1 MATDIDKVYISTF
14 ERTLRH
20 LAQQAITRLR
30 PFVTER
36 GTDGKDHGWER
47 LSASTSTGKAAGLV
61 ATPSTGGTYSRRLS
75 LATTEH
81 AGDST
86 QQEDIVQ
93 MLIDP
98 NSNQAMSLA
107 MAIRRAWDTA
117 ILTAATGS
125 ATDGD
130 GAAVAYDTTNQQ
142 IDATGSS
149 ITFDLVTQ
157 VQEKF
162 LENDIELD
170 IAKVFVVGPKQVR
183 KLMQLTEQTSAD
195 YVARE
200 SLQRLSSTGICANWM
215 GFTWVMSTLLN
226 INAVPD
232 PDTIDCV
239 AFTKRGLGMQVNRD
253 MLVRVAEDPTMSFAW
268 RIYCASTFGV
278 VRTEDEHVVW
288 LIVDNV

>member
-1 MATDIDKVYISTF
+1 MATDIAKVYISTF

-20 LAQQAITRLR
+20 LAQQSITRLR

-36 GTDGKDHGWER
+36 ATNGKDHGWER
-47 LSASTSTGKAAGLV
+47 LSEASSTNKPAGLV
-61 ATPSTGGTYSRRLS
+61 GTPSTGGTYSRRLS

-98 NSNQAMSLA
+98 NSNQAASLA
-107 MAIRRAWDTA
+107 MAIRRAWDRA
-117 ILTAATGS
+117 ILTAATGA

-130 GAAVAYDTTNQQ
+130 GVAVPYDVANQQ
-142 IDATGSS
+142 IVAAST

-162 LENDIELD
+162 LDNNIEPD
-170 IAKVFVVGPKQVR
+170 VPKVFVVGPKQCR
-183 KLMQLTEQTSAD
+183 KLMQLTENTSSD
-195 YVARE
+195 YVHRE
-200 SLQRLSSTGICANWM
+200 ALQRLTNTGIVPNWL
-215 GFTWVMSTLLN
+215 GFTWIMSTLLN
-226 INAVPD
+226 VTAGAPD
-232 PDTIDCV
+232 VIDCI
-239 AFTKRGLGMQVNRD
+239 AFTKRGLGLQMNRD
-253 MLVRVAEDPTMSFAW
+253 MLVRIAEDPTMSFAW
-268 RIYCASTFGV
+268 RIYCATTFGV

-288 LIVDNV
+288 LQVENT

>member
-20 LAQQAITRLR
+20 LAQQSITRLR

-36 GTDGKDHGWER
+36 ASSGKDHAWER
-47 LSASTSTGKAAGLV
+47 LSASSATTKAAGLV

-75 LATTEH
+75 LAQTKH
-81 AGDST
+81 AGDNT

-107 MAIRRAWDTA
+107 MAIRREWDTA
-117 ILTAATGS
+117 ILTAATGN

-130 GAAVAYDTTNQQ
+130 GAAVAYDTANQR
-142 IDATGSS
+142 IVSASA
-149 ITFDLVTQ
+149 ITFALVTQ

-170 IAKVFVVGPKQVR
+170 IPKVFVVGPKQVR
-183 KLMQLTEQTSAD
+183 ALMQLTQQTSAD
-195 YVARE
+195 YVHRE
-200 SLQRLSSTGICANWM
+200 ALQRLSTTGICPNWM

-226 INAVPD
+226 VTAGL

-239 AFTKRGLGMQVNRD
+239 AFTKRGLGMQMNRE
-253 MLVRVAEDPTMSFAW
+253 MLVRVAEDPTQSFAW

-278 VRTEDEHVVW
+278 VRVEDEHVVW
-288 LIVDNV
+288 LQVENT

>member
-20 LAQQAITRLR
+20 LAQQSITRLR
-30 PFVTER
+30 PYVTER
-36 GTDGKDHGWER
+36 ATNGKDHGWER
-47 LSASTSTGKAAGLV
+47 LSASTSVAKGAGLV

-75 LATTEH
+75 LAITEH

-107 MAIRRAWDTA
+107 MAIRRAWDTK
-117 ILTAATGS
+117 ILDAATGD
-125 ATDGD
+125 ALDGD
-130 GAAVAYDTTNQQ
+130 GGTVVFDTANQQ
-142 IDATGSS
+142 IVASS
-149 ITFDLVTQ
+149 EITFDLVTQ

-170 IAKVFVVGPKQVR
+170 VPKVFVIGPKQVR

-195 YVARE
+195 YVHRE
-200 SLQRLSSTGICANWM
+200 ALQKLSSMGVVANWM

-226 INAVPD
+226 ID
-232 PDTIDCV
+232 SGTPDTIDCV
-239 AFTKRGLGMQVNRD
+239 SYTKRGLGMQMNRD
-253 MLVRVAEDPTMSFAW
+253 MLVRVAEDPTQSFAW
-268 RIYCASTFGV
+268 RIYCATTFGV

-288 LIVDNV
+288 LQVQNT

>member
-20 LAQQAITRLR
+20 LAQQSITRLR
-30 PFVTER
+30 PYVTER
-36 GTDGKDHGWER
+36 ATNGTDHAWER
-47 LSASTSTGKAAGLV
+47 LSASSSTSKAAGLV

-75 LATTEH
+75 VAATEH
-81 AGDST
+81 AGDNT

-117 ILTAATGS
+117 ILTAATGA

-130 GAAVAYDTTNQQ
+130 GSSVAYDTANQQ
-142 IDATGSS
+142 IDASGST
-149 ITFDLVTQ
+149 ITFDHVTQ

-170 IAKVFVVGPKQVR
+170 VPKVFVIGPKQVR

-195 YVARE
+195 YVHRE
-200 SLQRLSSTGICANWM
+200 ALMRLSTTGIVPNWM
-215 GFTWVMSTLLN
+215 GFTWIMSTLLN
-226 INAVPD
+226 VTSGT

-239 AFTKRGLGMQVNRD
+239 SFTKRGLGMQMNRE
-253 MLVRVAEDPTMSFAW
+253 MLVRVAEDPTQSFAW
-268 RIYCASTFGV
+268 RIYCATTFGV
-278 VRTEDEHVVW
+278 VRVEDEHVVW
-288 LIVDNV
+288 LIVDNT

>member
-1 MATDIDKVYISTF
+1 MAADIDKVYISTF

-20 LAQQAITRLR
+20 LAQQSITRLR
-30 PFVTER
+30 PYVTER
-36 GTDGKDHGWER
+36 VGEGKDHGWER
-47 LSASTSTGKAAGLV
+47 LSASSSTSKAAGLV

-75 LATTEH
+75 IAATEH
-81 AGDST
+81 AGDHT

-117 ILTAATGS
+117 ILTAATGA

-130 GAAVAYDTTNQQ
+130 GVAVPYNTADQRIVAASA
-142 IDATGSS
+142 

-170 IAKVFVVGPKQVR
+170 VPKVFVIGPKQVR
-183 KLMQLTEQTSAD
+183 VLMQLTQQTSAD
-195 YVARE
+195 YVHRE
-200 SLQRLSSTGICANWM
+200 ALQRLSTTGICPNWM
-215 GFTWVMSTLLN
+215 GFTWIMSTLLN
-226 INAVPD
+226 VTAGI

-239 AFTKRGLGMQVNRD
+239 AFTKRGLGMQMNRE
-253 MLVRVAEDPTMSFAW
+253 MLVRVAEDPTQSFAW
-268 RIYCASTFGV
+268 RIYCATTFGV
-278 VRTEDEHVVW
+278 VRVEDEHVVW
-288 LIVDNV
+288 LQVQNT

>member
-1 MATDIDKVYISTF
+1 MATDIAKVYISTF
-14 ERTLRH
+14 ERTMRH
-20 LAQQAITRLR
+20 LAQQSITRLR
-30 PFVTER
+30 PYVTER
-36 GTDGKDHGWER
+36 ATNGTDHGWER
-47 LSASTSTGKAAGLV
+47 LSASTSTSKAAGLV

-75 LATTEH
+75 IAATEH

-117 ILTAATGS
+117 IITAATGA

-130 GAAVAYDTTNQQ
+130 GGAVVYDTANQQ
-142 IDATGSS
+142 IDATGST

-170 IAKVFVVGPKQVR
+170 IEKVFVVGPKQIR
-183 KLMQLTEQTSAD
+183 KLMQLTEQTSSD

-200 SLQRLSSTGICANWM
+200 SLQKLSSTGICANWM

-226 INAVPD
+226 VNAGA
-232 PDTIDCV
+232 PDTIDCI
-239 AFTKRGLGMQVNRD
+239 AFTKRGLGLQMNRD

-268 RIYCASTFGV
+268 RIYCATTFGV

-288 LIVDNV
+288 LVVDNT

>member
-1 MATDIDKVYISTF
+1 VATDIDKVYISTF
-14 ERTLRH
+14 ERILRH
-20 LAQQAITRLR
+20 LAQQGITRLR
-30 PFVTER
+30 QYVTER
-36 GTDGKDHGWER
+36 STNGTDHGWER
-47 LSASTSTGKAAGLV
+47 LTASTSTPKAAGLV

-75 LATTEH
+75 VAATEH

-86 QQEDIVQ
+86 QHEDIVQ

-107 MAIRRAWDTA
+107 MAIRRAWDDKIIA
-117 ILTAATGS
+117 AATGD

-130 GAAVAYDTTNQQ
+130 GVAVVYDTANQQ
-142 IDATGSS
+142 IVAASQ

-170 IAKVFVVGPKQVR
+170 TEKVFVVGPKQIR

-200 SLQRLSSTGICANWM
+200 MLQKLSTTGICANWM
-215 GFTWVMSTLLN
+215 GFTWVMSTRLN
-226 INAVPD
+226 VTAGT
-232 PDTIDCV
+232 PDTIDCI
-239 AFTKRGLGMQVNRD
+239 AFTKRGLGMQMNRD
-253 MLVRVAEDPTMSFAW
+253 MLVRVAEDPSQSFAW
-268 RIYCASTFGV
+268 RIYCATTFGV
-278 VRTEDEHVVW
+278 VRVEDEHVVW
-288 LIVDNV
+288 LQVENT

>member
-30 PFVTER
+30 PYVTER
-36 GTDGKDHGWER
+36 STDGKDHGWER
-47 LSASTSTGKAAGLV
+47 LSASSSTPKASGLV
-61 ATPSTGGTYSRRLS
+61 ATPNTGGTYSRRLS
-75 LATTEH
+75 LAATEH

-98 NSNQAMSLA
+98 NSNQAMSLS

-117 ILTAATGS
+117 ILAAATGS

-130 GAAVAYDTTNQQ
+130 GAPVVYDTANQQ
-142 IDATGSS
+142 IVAASP
-149 ITFDLVTQ
+149 ITFDLITQ

-162 LENDIELD
+162 LANDIELD
-170 IAKVFVVGPKQVR
+170 VPKVFVVGPKQIR
-183 KLMQLTEQTSAD
+183 KLMQLTEQTSGD
-195 YVARE
+195 YVHRE
-200 SLQRLSSTGICANWM
+200 ALQRLSTTGICPNWM
-215 GFTWVMSTLLN
+215 GFSWVMSTLLN
-226 INAVPD
+226 VTTGT
-232 PDTIDCV
+232 PDTIDLV

-268 RIYCASTFGV
+268 RIYCATTFGV

-288 LIVDNV
+288 LVVENE

>member
-20 LAQQAITRLR
+20 LAQQSITRLR
-30 PFVTER
+30 PYVTER
-36 GTDGKDHGWER
+36 ATNGKDHGWER
-47 LSASTSTGKAAGLV
+47 LSASTSTAKGAGLV
-61 ATPSTGGTYSRRLS
+61 PTPSTGGTYSRRLS
-75 LATTEH
+75 LAITEH

-107 MAIRRAWDTA
+107 MAIRRAWDTK
-117 ILTAATGS
+117 ILAAATGD
-125 ATDGD
+125 ALDGD
-130 GAAVAYDTTNQQ
+130 GGTVAFPSEQL
-142 IDATGSS
+142 ISVASE

-170 IAKVFVVGPKQVR
+170 VPKVFVIGPKQVR

-195 YVARE
+195 YVHRE
-200 SLQRLSSTGICANWM
+200 ALQKLSSMGVVANWM

-226 INAVPD
+226 INAGA

-239 AFTKRGLGMQVNRD
+239 AFTKRGLGLQMNRD
-253 MLVRVAEDPTMSFAW
+253 MLVRVAEDPTQSFAW
-268 RIYCASTFGV
+268 RIYCATTFGV
-278 VRTEDEHVVW
+278 VRTEDEHLVHLQVE
-288 LIVDNV
+288 NT

>member
-20 LAQQAITRLR
+20 LAQQSITRLR

-36 GTDGKDHGWER
+36 VGEGKDHAWER
-47 LSASTSTGKAAGLV
+47 LSASSSTSKAAGLV
-61 ATPSTGGTYSRRLS
+61 ATPATGGTYSRRLS
-75 LATTEH
+75 IAATQH
-81 AGDST
+81 AGDHT

-107 MAIRRAWDTA
+107 MAIRRAWDTS
-117 ILTAATGS
+117 ILTAATGA

-130 GAAVAYDTTNQQ
+130 GSAVAYDTANQR
-142 IDATGSS
+142 IVAASA
-149 ITFDLVTQ
+149 ITFALVTQ

-170 IAKVFVVGPKQVR
+170 VPKVFVIGPKQVR
-183 KLMQLTEQTSAD
+183 TLMQLTQQTSAD
-195 YVARE
+195 YVHRE
-200 SLQRLSSTGICANWM
+200 ALQRLSTTGIVPNWM

-226 INAVPD
+226 VTAGI
-232 PDTIDCV
+232 PDTIDLV
-239 AFTKRGLGMQVNRD
+239 AFTKRGLGMQMNRE
-253 MLVRVAEDPTMSFAW
+253 MLVRVAEDPTQSFAW
-268 RIYCASTFGV
+268 RIYCASTYGV
-278 VRTEDEHVVW
+278 VRVEDEHVVW
-288 LIVDNV
+288 LQVENT

>member
-20 LAQQAITRLR
+20 LAQQSITRLR

-36 GTDGKDHGWER
+36 ATNGKDHGWER
-47 LSASTSTGKAAGLV
+47 LSASTSTSKAAGLV

-75 LATTEH
+75 LAVTEH

-107 MAIRRAWDTA
+107 MAIRRAWDGA
-117 ILTAATGS
+117 ILAAATGS
-125 ATDGD
+125 ALDGD
-130 GAAVAYDTTNQQ
+130 GGSVTFPAGQKITAA
-142 IDATGSS
+142 SE

-162 LENDIELD
+162 LENDIEMD
-170 IAKVFVVGPKQVR
+170 VPKVFVIGPKQVK

-195 YVARE
+195 FVARE
-200 SLQRLSSTGICANWM
+200 ALQRLSSTGIIANWM

-226 INAVPD
+226 INSAT
-232 PDTIDCV
+232 PDTIDLV
-239 AFTKRGLGMQVNRD
+239 AFTKRGLGMQMNRD

-268 RIYCASTFGV
+268 RIYCATTFGV
-278 VRTEDEHVVW
+278 VRTEDEHLVHLEVE
-288 LIVDNV
+288 NT

>member
-20 LAQQAITRLR
+20 LAQQGISRLR
-30 PFVTER
+30 NYVTER
-36 GTDGKDHGWER
+36 ATNGTDHGWER
-47 LSASTSTGKAAGLV
+47 LSASTSTSKAAGLV

-75 LATTEH
+75 IAATEH
-81 AGDST
+81 AGDNT

-107 MAIRRAWDTA
+107 MAIRRAWDDKIIA
-117 ILTAATGS
+117 AATGA

-130 GAAVAYDTTNQQ
+130 GDAVAYVTATQQ
-142 IDATGSS
+142 IDASGSA

-157 VQEKF
+157 VQEIF
-162 LENDIELD
+162 LQNDIELD
-170 IAKVFVVGPKQVR
+170 IAKVFVVGPKQIR

-195 YVARE
+195 YVKRE
-200 SLQRLSSTGICANWM
+200 ALQTLSTTGIVANWM
-215 GFTWVMSTLLN
+215 GFTWIMSTRLN
-226 INAVPD
+226 VTAGS
-232 PDTIDCV
+232 PDTIDLI
-239 AFTKRGLGMQVNRD
+239 AFTKRGLGMQMNRD
-253 MLVRVAEDPTMSFAW
+253 MLVRVAEDPTQSFAW
-268 RIYCASTFGV
+268 RIYCATTFGV
-278 VRTEDEHVVW
+278 VRVEDEHVVW